1 MIRAYCI
8 NLISTALFCLLG
20 YSHGKAEP
28 FPGLFGKGLPNEKHL
43 LMNKIHEDGGAAL
56 CVVTAEEWLDAV
68 KENRSLP
75 PEQRRYFISDC
86 IEEGDTIDRMII
98 EVPYSEYRRWNS
110 RHTVSERSRRA
121 KKEFLHLSL
130 DAAVPG
136 SPTLALSDCLADSG
150 SMETAVLD
158 AVLIDELKIRLTAWK
173 PWAAEL
179 LAHYLAG
186 RKKSCTAVMAE
197 KYGVSEQVI
206 RKYKR
211 QFEAFV
217 KKFLAGVS
225 F

>member
-1 MIRAYCI
+1 MK
-8 NLISTALFCLLG
+8 NTF
-20 YSHGKAEP
+20 
-28 FPGLFGKGLPNEKHL
+28 

-225 F
+225 FYGLCVVEG

>member
-1 MIRAYCI
+1 MK
-8 NLISTALFCLLG
+8 NTF
-20 YSHGKAEP
+20 
-28 FPGLFGKGLPNEKHL
+28 

-86 IEEGDTIDRMII
+86 IEEGDTFDRMII